1 MNAINLKHMKE
12 IYSLVYW
19 KEMICYSGKFIP
31 QIRSYSNNTGGLGF
45 KLPDVCY
52 ANSISFQGLWP

>member
-1 MNAINLKHMKE
+1 MKE